1 MGGVRLEENERLEAL
16 ASLPEWTLSEER
28 EAIERSYEF
37 ANFVEAFTF
46 MTKIAFAAEALNH
59 HPEWFNVYGT
69 VDVSLSTHEAG
80 GHREDVVQIHGQR
93 VFAHRAERE
102 GGGRRGG
109 R

>member
-80 GHREDVVQIHGQR
+80 GLTALDIKLARLMDETARTLIS
-93 VFAHRAERE
+93 APS
-102 GGGRRGG
+102 
-109 R
+109 